1 MKKISLSLIVL
12 FIAGIS
18 LNAQNQIVQ
27 NPYPKTINVT
37 GIAEME
43 VIPDEIYVQVD
54 LKEYKKKGSDKIN
67 LETIKTNFLSSCK
80 AAEIPDS
87 LISIASYEGTNYN
100 YGQWRRRKDPDL
112 LAGISYQ
119 VKFNDS
125 KKMDDLIERLDDDAT
140 TNFQIVKISH
150 SKIEQFRKQLK
161 IEAVK
166 QAKQKALYLTGAI
179 GEGLGDAITINEPN
193 EGSNYNFVLNNTS
206 NIALKEVKRLYERSD
221 SDNEDGAIDFKKI
234 KLKYDVAVVFAL
246 K

>member
-1 MKKISLSLIVL
+1 MKKISLSLIL
-12 FIAGIS
+12 LLAAGIS

-37 GIAEME
+37 GSAEME

-67 LETIKTNFLSSCK
+67 LETIKTNFLSACK
-80 AAEIPDS
+80 VAGISDS

-125 KKMDDLIERLDDDAT
+125 KKMDDLVERLDDDAT
-140 TNFQIVKISH
+140 TNFQIVKVSH
-150 SKIEQFRKQLK
+150 SKIEQFKKQLK

-166 QAKQKALYLTGAI
+166 QAKEKATYLTGAI
-179 GEGLGDAITINEPN
+179 GEGLGDAVTINEPT

-206 NIALKEVKRLYERSD
+206 NIALKGMNRIDAFAGDETP
-221 SDNEDGAIDFKKI
+221 AIDFKKI